1 MLVVSDTSPVANLI
15 LIDQLD
21 WLRQMFGE
29 VVIPPAVHREVE
41 AMAEFGGDL
50 GKYRTV
56 VGSG

>member
-1 MLVVSDTSPVANLI
+1 MLVVNDTSPVANLI

-41 AMAEFGGDL
+41 AMAEFGG
-50 GKYRTV
+50 GF
-56 VGSG
+56 G